1 MESWSSGHLSKRCIG
16 AVRDI
21 KLKTNDNVVIR
32 ETKPNF
38 QMVPFPFTRKVFLTH
53 LSSPDVSS
61 QYVQHLQQ
69 EKSFEGKMNH
79 LH

>member
-1 MESWSSGHLSKRCIG
+1 MESWSLGHLSKRCIG

-32 ETKPNF
+32 ETKANF
-38 QMVPFPFTRKVFLTH
+38 QMVPFPFTRKVFLTR

-61 QYVQHLQQ
+61 QYV
-69 EKSFEGKMNH
+69 
-79 LH
+79 